1 MDNTLDDL
9 MPEFWDLE
17 ESLSPEILHEL
28 LFILTECFLLH
39 LREYNLQSTEEEP
52 LIGKSYL
59 YLLLLQFCIGFL
71 CLFTESH
78 LVEV

>member
-39 LREYNLQSTEEEP
+39 LREYNLKSTEEEP
-52 LIGKSYL
+52 LIG
-59 YLLLLQFCIGFL
+59 
-71 CLFTESH
+71 
-78 LVEV
+78 